1 MEFVYNELIE
11 ERIKKNKEKCKHYYS
26 IENFEGTIDKNAG
39 EDIAYMA
46 RKVRGCARGF
56 QPETSRLEHWVKR
69 GYAPSRSGV

>member
-46 RKVRGCARGF
+46 RKVRGKGLR
-56 QPETSRLEHWVKR
+56 PRLP
-69 GYAPSRSGV
+69 ASRSGV